1 MIEAAPL
8 SDNLSVIHNVID
20 YTATSPIAR
29 WIPNGIVPD
38 RIKANPGDQLSFEYN
53 GPDTVIEVV
62 VMVGP
67 LVPDCS
73 SPSPFDAPSPVHI
86 KPYQTLRIKADA
98 KGVWGFSIAFRT
110 QSETTGASAFY
121 FVPDPE
127 LAVGSIGAQ

>member
-1 MIEAAPL
+1 MIEAAPTDTATTIL
-8 SDNLSVIHNVID
+8 NMID
-20 YTATSPIAR
+20 YAADTPIAK
-29 WIPNGIVPD
+29 WVPNGIAPD
-38 RIKANPGDQLSFEYN
+38 RIKANPGDQLSFEYT
-53 GPDTVIEVV
+53 GPGTVIEVV

-86 KPYQTLRIKADA
+86 KPYQALRIKHDA
-98 KGVWGFSIAFRT
+98 KGIWGFSVAFRT

-127 LAVGSIGAQ
+127 LAVGSIGTE